1 MDEAKLRELIKKA
14 AQKTSQE
21 FSSEISSLTR
31 LNDEEIDEL
40 VADGISEKD
49 LAAVIDEVV
58 ITAGS
63 NAQKAEN
70 IKNINNGVAALVGI
84 VKKFI

>member
-58 ITAGS
+58 IAAGS